1 MFRRQHIRLICERLT
16 TETAEPFQLK
26 SVGSS
31 EDHPIRVI
39 EIRNIDGVPL
49 FPFYKPSGESA

>member
-1 MFRRQHIRLICERLT
+1 MFRKQRIQLICERLT
-16 TETAEPFQLK
+16 PQTAGPFQFK
-26 SVGSS
+26 RGGKS

-49 FPFYKPSGESA
+49 FPFYEPSGERA